1 MIDDPVDHRRDRT
14 ARERLAG
21 RRGPTAMRT
30 EGAGP
35 IVRSLTTEAPRV
47 RGF

>member
-1 MIDDPVDHRRDRT
+1 MIDDPVDASPRPDG
-14 ARERLAG
+14 EVRLAG